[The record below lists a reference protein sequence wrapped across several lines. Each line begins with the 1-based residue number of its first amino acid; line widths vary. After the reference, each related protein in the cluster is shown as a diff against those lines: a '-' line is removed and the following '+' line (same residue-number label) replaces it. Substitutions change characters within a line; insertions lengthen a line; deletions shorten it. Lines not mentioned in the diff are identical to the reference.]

1 MVRNLLPERNFHP
14 SGSEIGFFCY
24 TPCKEG
30 TIVCVYKFPTGAIWD
45 DPSAQVGPPQGAL
58 ANTIPAGVMQQEVIE
73 FDNTRMSM
81 DMSDD
86 ERIMVGSK
94 VGIETKGWF
103 YTRCLAASA
112 DPVLGGKPAYYD
124 MNGYFTTATGSPC
137 VGTFQSERDANG
149 YARVAIDISTFGRQK
164 GL

>member
-1 MVRNLLPERNFHP
+1 LYGKSSVWGRQPFEFRRKKQGNTYC
-14 SGSEIGFFCY
+14 GSEIGFYCY

-30 TIVCVYKFPTGAIWD
+30 TIVCVYQFPTGATWD
-45 DPSAQVGPPQGAL
+45 DPQAQVGPPQGTL

-124 MNGYFTTATGSPC
+124 MDGYFTTTDG
-137 VGTFQSERDANG
+137 
-149 YARVAIDISTFGRQK
+149 RVSCLYGLMLAIEFVENF
-164 GL
+164 